1 MHSVGSRT
9 ALQNLFKNQEF
20 RNVFRIFSLAPDR
33 KNILQA
39 GENILLLLL
48 VGKREKTLNELRV
61 HKYHEKMS
69 GQTQN
74 SMNVAARGPTS
85 DAAQYCVDKYFGYKS
100 GEERGLCNGF
110 LKLGLAADKTGN
122 NVDGNDQTSSTTRA
136 VKSI

>member
-69 GQTQN
+69 GQTQH

-85 DAAQYCVDKYFGYKS
+85 DAAQYHVL
-100 GEERGLCNGF
+100 R
-110 LKLGLAADKTGN
+110 
-122 NVDGNDQTSSTTRA
+122 
-136 VKSI
+136 I